1 MSPDLN
7 IDVRSVPVLPELADQ
22 IIRMVLEDDIS
33 LEKMAGLIEKDQAL
47 TARLLSLA
55 NSSYYK
61 RSREVYTVRDAIT
74 LVGFDAVR
82 TLALGV
88 SVLDMF
94 PTKKRSSLDHKA
106 FWRHSIACALFAE
119 AMMETVSAPNAPKA
133 FCAGLLHDVGKMILD
148 IMKPDEYAVALKLAR
163 EEPRPLIDIEKQ
175 IFGNTHCD
183 VGREVLVHW
192 RLPHIY
198 EECVWCHHAPLRIL
212 DDEQYQISGIVHIAN
227 ILAHMVYAGASGNN
241 HPQKITSPLLKGFG
255 LNPDTLDALI
265 ERIPKQIDTICS
277 EIGIG
282 KPVEGLFGIINRAN
296 TRLAD
301 LSLKLQ
307 QKTAEAVN
315 ARQYSETLIELLGD
329 LNASTRISDALEKAA
344 GRLLDAGYIRGFLGG
359 VHAGGQ
365 NLVYEVSREHGA
377 RFSRVGDDELKAM
390 ILANRSFVGASLS
403 SGVFVYLEP
412 AGQEIGDN
420 QKFLSSL
427 MSAISSSL
435 RRIYME
441 NALYEEKDTLRKALQ
456 SASEEKQKAEEIL
469 RLNQELVEASSY
481 GLCLVDEA
489 NVVRVENER
498 SLEVRRELS
507 ISDKDIIKQ
516 LDVSSRS
523 ELHELKDA
531 IVSRKEASI
540 LCKNHT
546 KAFRISTRP
555 IKVNKWLL
563 VMFSDITREL
573 EDERRKV
580 AYARISVVGNL
591 AASMAHNMK
600 SPLGAIHGFGSMI
613 KDDLSKGKIR
623 VTRDG
628 QEDQDFMD
636 MISNIITASENLLK
650 IVNQLLNFTRKWE
663 SPEAEISVEGF
674 IDGIFQIISAQANS
688 AGVNLDK
695 NIELNTVRIKAEAVE
710 QVLINLMTNAI
721 KASAQG
727 LQVVVGASRKDGGIE
742 FSVSDSGIGMDRDQ
756 IPKIFDPLY
765 TAWPVRT
772 GMGLGLSLV
781 KDIVDSMGGRIEV
794 ASSPGKGS
802 TFSVWIPEG
811 KG

>member
-1 MSPDLN
+1 MSLDIN

-22 IIRMVLEDDIS
+22 MIRMVLEDDVS
-33 LEKMAGLIEKDQAL
+33 LEKMTGLIEKDQAL
-47 TARLLSLA
+47 TARILSLA

-61 RSREVYTVRDAIT
+61 RSREVYTVRDAVS

-94 PTKKRSSLDHKA
+94 PTKKGSSLDLKA

-119 AMMETVSAPNAPKA
+119 AMMESLSVQNAPKA
-133 FCAGLLHDVGKMILD
+133 FCAGLLHDIGKIILD
-148 IMKPDEYAVALKLAR
+148 IMKPEEYAAALKLAQ
-163 EEPRPLIDIEKQ
+163 EEPRSLIDVEKQ
-175 IFGNTHCD
+175 ILGATHCD

-192 RLPHIY
+192 KLPHLY
-198 EECVWCHHAPLRIL
+198 EECIWCHHAPVKIL
-212 DDEQYQISGIVHIAN
+212 DDEQYQISGILHIAD
-227 ILAHMVYAGASGNN
+227 ILAHMIYAGASGNN
-241 HPQKITSPLLKGFG
+241 HPQKITSPLLKRFG
-255 LNPDTLDALI
+255 LNPDMLDALI
-265 ERIPKQIDTICS
+265 ERIPKQVDTICT

-301 LSLKLQ
+301 ISLKLQ
-307 QKTAEAVN
+307 QNTAEAQ
-315 ARQYSETLIELLGD
+315 RTKQHSETLIELLGD

-344 GRLLDAGYIRGFLGG
+344 GRLLYAGLIRGFLGG
-359 VHAGGQ
+359 VHVGGQ
-365 NLVYEVSREHGA
+365 NLVYEITRERSA
-377 RFSRVGDDELKAM
+377 KFVKVGNDELKAM
-390 ILANRSFVGASLS
+390 ILANRSLVGTSLS

-412 AGQEIGDN
+412 ADHEIGDN
-420 QKFLSSL
+420 QKFLSSVI
-427 MSAISSSL
+427 SAISSSL

-441 NALYEEKDTLRKALQ
+441 NALYDEKDTLRKALQ

-469 RLNQELVEASSY
+469 CLNQELIDASSY

-489 NVVRVENER
+489 NVVRIENGS
-498 SLEVRRELS
+498 SLEIRRGLT
-507 ISDKDIIKQ
+507 IPDKDIIKSLSVNTGKEMQ
-516 LDVSSRS
+516 
-523 ELHELKDA
+523 ELKEA

-540 LCKNHT
+540 LCQNHT

-555 IKVNKWLL
+555 IKVNNWLL
-563 VMFSDITREL
+563 IMFSDITKEL
-573 EDERRKV
+573 EDERKKV

-600 SPLGAIHGFGSMI
+600 SPLGAIHGFGSI
-613 KDDLSKGKIR
+613 IRDDLNKGKIR
-623 VTRDG
+623 VIRDG

-663 SPEAEISVEGF
+663 SPEAEINVEGF

-688 AGVNLDK
+688 VGVGLNK
-695 NIELNTVRIKAEAVE
+695 NIDLNTVRIKAEAVE

-721 KASAQG
+721 KASSQG

-742 FSVSDSGIGMDRDQ
+742 FSVSDSGIGMDQDQ

-772 GMGLGLSLV
+772 GMGLGLSLA
-781 KDIVDSMGGRIEV
+781 KDIVDSMGGKIEV

-802 TFSVWIPEG
+802 KFSVWIPEG

>member
-1 MSPDLN
+1 
-7 IDVRSVPVLPELADQ
+7 
-22 IIRMVLEDDIS
+22 
-33 LEKMAGLIEKDQAL
+33 
-47 TARLLSLA
+47 
-55 NSSYYK
+55 
-61 RSREVYTVRDAIT
+61 
-74 LVGFDAVR
+74 
-82 TLALGV
+82 
-88 SVLDMF
+88 
-94 PTKKRSSLDHKA
+94 
-106 FWRHSIACALFAE
+106 
-119 AMMETVSAPNAPKA
+119 
-133 FCAGLLHDVGKMILD
+133 
-148 IMKPDEYAVALKLAR
+148 
-163 EEPRPLIDIEKQ
+163 
-175 IFGNTHCD
+175 
-183 VGREVLVHW
+183 
-192 RLPHIY
+192 
-198 EECVWCHHAPLRIL
+198 
-212 DDEQYQISGIVHIAN
+212 
-227 ILAHMVYAGASGNN
+227 
-241 HPQKITSPLLKGFG
+241 
-255 LNPDTLDALI
+255 
-265 ERIPKQIDTICS
+265 
-277 EIGIG
+277 
-282 KPVEGLFGIINRAN
+282 AN

>member
-1 MSPDLN
+1 MSSDIN

-22 IIRMVLEDDIS
+22 MIRMVLEDDVP
-33 LEKMAGLIEKDQAL
+33 LEKMTGIIEKDQAL
-47 TARLLSLA
+47 TARVLSLA

-61 RSREVYTVRDAIT
+61 RSREIFTVRDAVS

-94 PTKKRSSLDHKA
+94 PTKKGSNLDYKA

-119 AMMETVSAPNAPKA
+119 ALMASLSIENAPKA
-133 FCAGLLHDVGKMILD
+133 FCAGLLHDVGKIILD
-148 IMKPDEYAVALKLAR
+148 IVRPDEYAVALKLAQ
-163 EEPRPLIDIEKQ
+163 EEPRSLIDIEKQ
-175 IFGNTHCD
+175 VIGNTHCD

-192 RLPHIY
+192 KLPHLY
-198 EECVWCHHAPLRIL
+198 EECVWCHHTPVKIL

-241 HPQKITSPLLKGFG
+241 HPQKITSPLLRRFG
-255 LNPDTLDALI
+255 LNPDMLDALI
-265 ERIPKQIDTICS
+265 EKVPRQIDAICT

-282 KPVEGLFGIINRAN
+282 KPAEGLFGIINKAN

-301 LSLKLQ
+301 ITLKLQ
-307 QKTAEAVN
+307 QNTAETLKTK
-315 ARQYSETLIELLGD
+315 QHSETLIELLGD
-329 LNASTRISDALEKAA
+329 LNVSTRISDALEKAA
-344 GRLLDAGYIRGFLGG
+344 NRLLDAGLIRGFLGG
-359 VHAGGQ
+359 VNIGGQ
-365 NLVYEVSREHGA
+365 NLVYEMSRERGA
-377 RFSRVGDDELKAM
+377 KFTKMGSDELKTR
-390 ILANRSFVGASLS
+390 ILADRSLVGTSLS

-412 AGQEIGDN
+412 ADHEIGDN

-441 NALYEEKDTLRKALQ
+441 NVLYEEKDTLRKALQ

-469 RLNQELVEASSY
+469 RLNQELVDASSY
-481 GLCLVDEA
+481 GLCLVDES
-489 NVVRVENER
+489 NIVRIENES
-498 SLEVRRELS
+498 SLEVRRGLA
-507 ISDKDIIKQ
+507 ISERDIIKSLSEHAGKEFQ
-516 LDVSSRS
+516 GLREAIISR
-523 ELHELKDA
+523 
-531 IVSRKEASI
+531 REASI
-540 LCKNHT
+540 LCANHE
-546 KAFRISTRP
+546 KSFRISTRP
-555 IKVNKWLL
+555 IKVNNWLL
-563 VMFSDITREL
+563 IMFSDITKEL
-573 EDERRKV
+573 DDERRKV

-613 KDDLSKGKIR
+613 KDDLNKGKIK
-623 VTRDG
+623 VNRDG
-628 QEDQDFMD
+628 QKDQDFMD

-663 SPEAEISVEGF
+663 SPEAEINVEGF

-688 AGVNLDK
+688 AGVNLSK
-695 NIELNTVRIKAEAVE
+695 KIELNTVRVKAEAVE
-710 QVLINLMTNAI
+710 QVLMNLMINAI
-721 KASAQG
+721 KASSQG
-727 LQVVVGASRKDGGIE
+727 LQVVVGASRKDGGVE
-742 FSVSDSGIGMDRDQ
+742 FFVTDSGIGIDQEQ

-794 ASSPGKGS
+794 ASSLGKGS